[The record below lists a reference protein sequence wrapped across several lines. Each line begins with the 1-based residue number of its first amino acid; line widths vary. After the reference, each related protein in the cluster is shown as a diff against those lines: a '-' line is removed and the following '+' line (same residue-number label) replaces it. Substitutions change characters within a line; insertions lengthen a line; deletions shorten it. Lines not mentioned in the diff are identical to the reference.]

1 MQTVLHQNFQEKE
14 SEPRGHQYSYFEA
27 IFCGREGEPLLHETR
42 ISLLINLCSL
52 AVQYPCYSVLNH
64 ISQWLHK
71 VVLLNLFIRGILT
84 YFLYRTAKKNIFQI
98 GSGKSYAQQFVS
110 QLVDHYIF
118 IPDDSNLVRHFS
130 AIFLVNHFL
139 FSMSFFGIPRQV
151 GFF

>member
-1 MQTVLHQNFQEKE
+1 MWTLQLFCYAAFFQEKE

-71 VVLLNLFIRGILT
+71 VKKAVFLNLRVLSLLCRNFNLSSVHG
-84 YFLYRTAKKNIFQI
+84 YKKFFL
-98 GSGKSYAQQFVS
+98 
-110 QLVDHYIF
+110 LDW
-118 IPDDSNLVRHFS
+118 
-130 AIFLVNHFL
+130 
-139 FSMSFFGIPRQV
+139 
-151 GFF
+151 